1 MKKVF
6 LILVICL
13 ISLSSKFSFS
23 QVNKSILD
31 TTKQWN
37 VLHTFTGTQE
47 FKKFTNLY
55 RISSEDTIID
65 NKAYLKLLKAT
76 DYDTSLAIN
85 WQTNNWIRE
94 DSNKVYI
101 FTYSN
106 TSCNGIT
113 YYSPREY
120 ILFDFN
126 LSLND
131 TFHITYEEYELHLE
145 PLVVSQID
153 SIEVDNQYCKRI
165 IFNGADP
172 LNPQWGVY
180 WIEGI
185 GSNGDFI
192 NQNDDLSHSIWN
204 LLCTYKNNNL
214 IYDAGYGY
222 CYTRLETK
230 EIEQD
235 NNQIT
240 VYPTLIDKEINISSD
255 KYPISLSVIDLF
267 GREVL
272 RKEIY
277 NNRTIDLDF
286 LKKDTYILKLKHKDT
301 IINRKIIKK

>member
-1 MKKVF
+1 MKKLS

-13 ISLSSKFSFS
+13 VALSSKISYS
-23 QVNKSILD
+23 QVNKSIVD

-65 NKAYLKLLKAT
+65 NKVYLKLLKAA
-76 DYDTSLAIN
+76 DYDTSLAVN

-94 DSNKVYI
+94 DSNRVYI

-106 TSCNGIT
+106 TSCNGAS
-113 YYSPREY
+113 YYLPREY

-126 LSLND
+126 LCLND
-131 TFHITYEEYELHLE
+131 TFHITYEQYELHPE
-145 PLVVSQID
+145 PLVVSLID
-153 SIEVDNQYCKRI
+153 SNEIDNQYCKRI
-165 IFNGADP
+165 FFNGADP

-192 NQNDDLSHSIWN
+192 NQNDDFLHSTWN
-204 LLCTYKNNNL
+204 LLCAYKNNNI

-222 CYTRLETK
+222 CYMRLDTK

-235 NNQIT
+235 NNQIK
-240 VYPTLIDKEINISSD
+240 VYPTIIDKEIHISSD
-255 KYPISLSVIDLF
+255 KYPISLSIIDLF

-272 RKEIY
+272 REEIY
-277 NNRTIDLDF
+277 NNRAIDLDF
-286 LKKDTYILKLKHKDT
+286 LKKGTYILRLKHNDT

>member
-1 MKKVF
+1 MKKVLF
-6 LILVICL
+6 ILVICL
-13 ISLSSKFSFS
+13 ISLSSKISYS

-37 VLHTFTGTQE
+37 VLHTYTGTQE

-76 DYDTSLAIN
+76 NYDTSLAIN
-85 WQTNNWIRE
+85 WQANNWIRE
-94 DSNKVYI
+94 DSNRVYI

-106 TSCNGIT
+106 THSNGVD
-113 YYSPREY
+113 YDFPREY

-131 TFHITYEEYELHLE
+131 TFHITYEVYELHPE
-145 PLVVSQID
+145 PLVVTLID
-153 SIEVDNQYCKRI
+153 SIEIDNQYFKRI
-165 IFNGADP
+165 FFNEADP
-172 LNPQWGVY
+172 LYPQWGVY

-192 NQNDDLSHSIWN
+192 NQNDDNLHSTWN
-204 LLCTYKNNNL
+204 LLCAYKNNNI

-222 CYTRLETK
+222 CYMRLDTK
-230 EIEQD
+230 EIEAN
-235 NNQIT
+235 NNQIK

-267 GREVL
+267 GREVF

-277 NNRTIDLDF
+277 NNITIDLDF
-286 LKKDTYILKLKHKDT
+286 LKKGTYILKLKHKDT